1 MFIMLNSLLK
11 TLFDMVLSFFLF
23 YESLNLNWWSGLLK
37 FLWLNFWDRLCL
49 VVGSARWTSYFLL
62 NHLGQLCYFVNK
74 TNRLATFVLWLINLK
89 VHVLIFVLLA
99 VMGSSRPRMRCS
111 RVNSIFPKSLIIEA
125 TLRPPSIRS
134 IFGTCLPSLACNWAL
149 CLYGH
154 IIASSNLVDNLR
166 GIDHSDL
173 LIPLGKISLSLLL
186 PVVLE
191 LFLNLLFILFM
202 FVLANIS
209 LDQFV
214 NSLFVLWCQSFVT

>member
-1 MFIMLNSLLK
+1 
-11 TLFDMVLSFFLF
+11 
-23 YESLNLNWWSGLLK
+23 
-37 FLWLNFWDRLCL
+37 
-49 VVGSARWTSYFLL
+49 
-62 NHLGQLCYFVNK
+62 
-74 TNRLATFVLWLINLK
+74 
-89 VHVLIFVLLA
+89 
-99 VMGSSRPRMRCS
+99 
-111 RVNSIFPKSLIIEA
+111 
-125 TLRPPSIRS
+125 
-134 IFGTCLPSLACNWAL
+134 LACNWAL

-214 NSLFVLWCQSFVT
+214 NSLFVLGYQSFVT